1 MAKDVGSFGA
11 APACSVAAAT
21 MARPRGC
28 SDRFSAAPATASNA
42 SSLTSFS
49 PAHTATTCGSPVVS
63 VPVLSKHTRLT
74 CARRSSASPS
84 RTRKPCL
91 VALPIAAMMAV
102 GVASTSAHGQK
113 TTRMNGGAVQICAMR
128 QASNN
133 SNCVGRRGSGR
144 RRISALSRILGL
156 LRPEPSATLDAGGA
170 IAHIQTAPPLCP

>member
-113 TTRMNGGAVQICAMR
+113 TTRMVTERM
-128 QASNN
+128 
-133 SNCVGRRGSGR
+133 
-144 RRISALSRILGL
+144 ISPVTR
-156 LRPEPSATLDAGGA
+156 
-170 IAHIQTAPPLCP
+170 